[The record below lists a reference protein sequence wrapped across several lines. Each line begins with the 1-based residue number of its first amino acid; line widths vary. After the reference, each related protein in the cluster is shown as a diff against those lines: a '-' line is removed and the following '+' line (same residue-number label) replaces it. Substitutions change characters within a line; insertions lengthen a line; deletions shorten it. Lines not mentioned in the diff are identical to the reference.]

1 MTATVSVPWRED
13 GRGTGFL
20 ARIGNPGAFRWYAG
34 AIFGLVYQVIEIY
47 AVWTSH
53 GSLGMKT
60 LATAALLA
68 LYVIYL
74 VLPPLIW
81 PEPQRVRIIA
91 VVGYWALTCVLFP
104 IVSLTTV
111 WVWTLV
117 AAMVAFT
124 WIGRSWAFAI
134 VGAMVAAQVIIVVA
148 TGFPDAISFSPFIT
162 ASVGVS
168 TIAFARQIVQNQ
180 QLRQAH
186 AEIARLAV
194 NEERAR
200 LARDLHDSL
209 GHSLTVVAVKSEL
222 AGKLVNRD
230 PKKAAAEIADIEK
243 LARDGL
249 SELRAAVSGYRD
261 ADVDSELV
269 AAHTALVAAGIVEHL
284 PHDGSA
290 VEPGLRALFG
300 WVVREGVTNVI
311 RHADARN
318 CWIELTATSVRVRDD
333 GRKPVDLDAAGN
345 GLRGLRERA
354 AAVGATLTAG
364 PRPGGGFQLDVSR

>member
-13 GRGTGFL
+13 GRGTALG
-20 ARIGNPGAFRWYAG
+20 ARVWSRAAFRWYAG
-34 AIFGLVYQVIEIY
+34 ALFGLVYQIIEIL
-47 AVWTSH
+47 AVWTSP
-53 GSLGMKT
+53 GSIGMKV
-60 LATAALLA
+60 LATAVLLV
-68 LYVIYL
+68 LYLLYL
-74 VLPPLIW
+74 LLPPLLW
-81 PEPQRVRIIA
+81 PERQRVRIIA
-91 VVGYWALTCVLFP
+91 IVSYWALTCVLFP
-104 IVSLTTV
+104 IVGLTTV
-111 WVWTLV
+111 WVWTLI
-117 AAMVAFT
+117 AAMAGFT
-124 WIGRSWAFAI
+124 GITRNAAFAI
-134 VGAMVAAQVIIVVA
+134 AGGLVAAQVIIVVA
-148 TGFPDAISFSPFIT
+148 TGFPDAIAISPFIT

-209 GHSLTVVAVKSEL
+209 GHSLTVVTVKSEL
-222 AGKLVNRD
+222 AGKLVSRD

-243 LARDGL
+243 LAREGL
-249 SELRAAVSGYRD
+249 SELRAAVAGYRD
-261 ADVDSELV
+261 ADIDNELV

-311 RHADARN
+311 RHSDARN
-318 CWIELTATSVRVRDD
+318 CWIEVTATSVRVRDD